1 MDEFMNS
8 NAYVSL
14 ARNYSIIVVIAVLL
28 GVDKSSDYLETNRKL
43 AEARQALAANL
54 VASFAEMAGL
64 PKANNIVVLSPHE
77 FWDQATNQYR
87 QPAIATALGNAGWR
101 QRDTMNG
108 PPVYEKLVTGF
119 GQFRIE
125 QPALLSYRVN
135 ENDHQPTWRMKLNK
149 VSFPAAAPLNDLI
162 ALYRDVWQDA
172 PKNLL
177 PHDIYSKIQV
187 GIFEKRRAEIPGLG
201 LQCSFKRAPWAFAL
215 FIMGL
220 LVQIQNQ
227 LRRIETDPNHG
238 ADEPWLI
245 LDGKKWFERF
255 FALSWLFV
263 VAISALIASG
273 FLGVIIWSDT
283 HTAGVACWPD
293 AFVEFGLCGIFV
305 LVAMVVGFSTCRR
318 MLAVRTLRS

>member
-8 NAYVSL
+8 KAYVSL

-28 GVDKSSDYLETNRKL
+28 GVDKSYDYLETNRKL

-54 VASFAEMAGL
+54 VASFAETAGL
-64 PKANNIVVLSPHE
+64 PKSNNIVVLSPHE
-77 FWDQATNQYR
+77 FWDQATNQYK

-108 PPVYEKLVTGF
+108 HPVYEKLVTGF

-125 QPALLSYRVN
+125 QPALLTYR
-135 ENDHQPTWRMKLNK
+135 TK
-149 VSFPAAAPLNDLI
+149 VDDSPKWGKNLDKISFPAAAPLNDLV
-162 ALYRDVWQDA
+162 ALYRDVWQDS
-172 PKNLL
+172 PTNRL

-201 LQCSFKRAPWAFAL
+201 LQCSLKRAPWAFAL

-238 ADEPWLI
+238 AEEPWLI

-273 FLGVIIWSDT
+273 FLGRIIWSDT
-283 HTAGVACWPD
+283 RTAGVACSPV
-293 AFVEFGLCGIFV
+293 AFVEFGFCGLFV
-305 LVAMVVGFSTCRR
+305 LAAIVVGFSTGRR
-318 MLAVRTLRS
+318 MLVVRALRP